1 MNEEHPEAS
10 IGRDAKSTVVV
21 SAATASRHHA
31 SVILRQKKIVIVD
44 QSSNGT
50 FVRLQNGQELL
61 LRREELVLAGRVL
74 VGLGA
79 ALLVANDERVMI
91 EVER

>member
-1 MNEEHPEAS
+1 
-10 IGRDAKSTVVV
+10 VVV
-21 SAATASRHHA
+21 TAATASRHHA
-31 SVILRQKKIVIVD
+31 RVVLRQEKIVLVD

-50 FVRLQNGQELL
+50 FVQLQNGQELL
-61 LRREELVLAGRVL
+61 LRREELVLAGRVQ

-79 ALLVANDERVMI
+79 SVNASGEERVVI